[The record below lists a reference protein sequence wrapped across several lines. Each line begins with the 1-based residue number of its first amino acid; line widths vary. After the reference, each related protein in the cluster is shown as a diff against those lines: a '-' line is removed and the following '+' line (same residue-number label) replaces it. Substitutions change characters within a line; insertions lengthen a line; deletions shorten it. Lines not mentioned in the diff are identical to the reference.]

1 MHVFLLLLAALGAW
15 RGGED
20 PKTGDELVRAMHDR
34 YAGKWYHSLAFL
46 QHNTRYFA
54 TDSVQHST
62 WFERAA
68 IPGKLRIDFREGPG
82 FPPDGGVLFV
92 NDSLISIKGDSVAQ
106 SITFIHPLMV
116 LGFDVYAQPVDTTLN
131 KLQSLGFDLSSV
143 RTDTWQGRSVYVVGA
158 KAGDLHTRQFW
169 VDKERLVFVRMLEPG
184 QRDTSATSE
193 TQFNDYRPF
202 GKGWVSAQV
211 LFLGNGKPVWKEEYD
226 QIQVDVPLT
235 EGAFDAHRWKTT
247 KS

>member
-1 MHVFLLLLAALGAW
+1 MGALLLLLAVLG
-15 RGGED
+15 GTTD
-20 PKTGDELVRAMHDR
+20 PKNGDELVRAMHDR
-34 YAGKWYHSLAFL
+34 YDGKWYRSLTFL

-68 IPGKLRIDFREGPG
+68 IPGKLRIDFRDGPG
-82 FPPDGGVLFV
+82 FAPDAGILFV
-92 NDSLISIKGDSVAQ
+92 NDSLIAIKGDTVAQ
-106 SITFIHPLMV
+106 TNAFIHPLMV

-131 KLQSLGFDLSSV
+131 KLQALGFDLASI
-143 RTDTWQGRSVYVVGA
+143 RGDTWQGRPVWVVGA
-158 KAGDLHTRQFW
+158 KAGDLHSRQFW

-202 GKGWVSAQV
+202 GTGWVSAQV
-211 LFLGNGKPVWKEEYD
+211 LFLGNGQRLWMEEYD

-235 EGAFDAHRWKTT
+235 DGAFDPQRWKTT
-247 KS
+247 KSK

>member
-1 MHVFLLLLAALGAW
+1 MSAVLLLLAALSAGS
-15 RGGED
+15 D
-20 PKTGDELVRAMHDR
+20 PKTGDELMRAMHDR
-34 YAGKWYHSLAFL
+34 YSGKWYRSLAFL
-46 QHNTRYFA
+46 QHNTRFFA

-82 FPPDGGVLFV
+82 FSPDGGILFV
-92 NDSLISIKGDSVAQ
+92 NDSLISIRGDTAVQ
-106 SITFIHPLMV
+106 STAFIHPLMV
-116 LGFDVYAQPVDTTLN
+116 LGFDVYAQPVDTTLD
-131 KLQSLGFDLSSV
+131 KLQALGFDLASIRS
-143 RTDTWQGRSVYVVGA
+143 DTWQGRPVYVVGA

-202 GKGWVSAQV
+202 GNGWVSAQV
-211 LFLGNGKPVWKEEYD
+211 LFLGNGQRIWMEEYD

-235 EGAFDAHRWKTT
+235 EGTFDVRRWKTT
-247 KS
+247 K

>member
-1 MHVFLLLLAALGAW
+1 MSALLLLLTALSAGS
-15 RGGED
+15 D
-20 PKTGDELVRAMHDR
+20 PKNGDELVRAMHDR
-34 YAGKWYHSLAFL
+34 YDGKWYHSLTFL

-82 FPPDGGVLFV
+82 FSPDAGILFV
-92 NDSLISIKGDSVAQ
+92 NDSLIAMKGDTVAQ
-106 SITFIHPLMV
+106 ANPFIHPLMV
-116 LGFDVYAQPVDTTLN
+116 LGFDVYAQPVNQTLD
-131 KLQSLGFDLSSV
+131 KLQSLGFDLSSI
-143 RTDTWQGRSVYVVGA
+143 RNDTWQGRPVYVVGA

-202 GKGWVSAQV
+202 GNGWVSAQV
-211 LFLGNGKPVWKEEYD
+211 LFLGNGQRIWMEEYD

-235 EGAFDAHRWKTT
+235 EGTFDPRRWKTT
-247 KS
+247 K

>member
-1 MHVFLLLLAALGAW
+1 MSALLLLLAALGGAT
-15 RGGED
+15 D

-34 YAGKWYHSLAFL
+34 YDGKWYHSLTFL
-46 QHNTRYFA
+46 QHNTRFFG

-68 IPGKLRIDFREGPG
+68 IPGKLRIDFRDGPG
-82 FPPDGGVLFV
+82 FSPDGGILFV
-92 NDSLISIKGDSVAQ
+92 NDSLIAIRGDTVFRTNA
-106 SITFIHPLMV
+106 FIHPLMV
-116 LGFDVYAQPVDTTLN
+116 LGFDVYAQPATTTLD
-131 KLQSLGFDLSSV
+131 KLKTLGFDLAAIRS
-143 RTDTWQGRSVYVVGA
+143 DTWQGRPVYVVGA

-184 QRDTSATSE
+184 QQDSSTTSE

-211 LFLGNGKPVWKEEYD
+211 LFLDKGQRLWMEEYD

-235 EGAFDAHRWKTT
+235 DGTFDAHHWKTT
-247 KS
+247 K